1 MNVLKSVMAAEAQF
15 TMRGLVNA
23 LIFILSILSI
33 ILQNNTVRGTMG
45 LAVAG
50 KVLSR

>member
-1 MNVLKSVMAAEAQF
+1 MRAFAVLFGFAAL
-15 TMRGLVNA
+15 GIVNA

-33 ILQNNTVRGTMG
+33 IFQNNTVRSVLGV
-45 LAVAG
+45 AVAG